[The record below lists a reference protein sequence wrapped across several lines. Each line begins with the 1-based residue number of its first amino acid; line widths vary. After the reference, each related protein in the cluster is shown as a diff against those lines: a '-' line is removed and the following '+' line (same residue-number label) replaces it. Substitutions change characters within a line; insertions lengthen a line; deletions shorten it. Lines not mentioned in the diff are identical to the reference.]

1 MFGIESC
8 DAKRIVGEIS
18 DYMKNQGLVFESIK
32 LNGASSYAILLGKS
46 SVGYRT
52 RSKWNKSGIVFFCS
66 EVDAS
71 NLSRSLGLT
80 LDDNS
85 GDPVRPYAVFV
96 KDNQVSDVIQVLKKN
111 QLNTGE
117 ISSDS
122 SYLQRSVPAKRG
134 DSYQAKFWTEYFPH
148 VKQCLARDGY
158 SSSDSNTE
166 TTVRDTFYLERKDS
180 RDFLSWFESK
190 ETVEEAKK
198 RIIELLTVAARR
210 SSNLKNDIK
219 YYSRDIDYFAEF
231 YWKTKGK
238 TYEGSTTREDSR
250 YAFVKTL
257 KGKENVSLVRSR
269 GNGDLFV
276 RKEYNVYNADVFNRI
291 REAGIDGLPEL
302 IEINEVGNRLYTI
315 EQYIDGD
322 TLLEIFERTGPLDE
336 DMIRTI
342 VMQLCRILKSL
353 HAMNP
358 QVLHRD
364 IKPSNIMMDKQGKI
378 YLIDFNASKQVHGN
392 TSEDT
397 VLYGTQYFAAP
408 EQLIGYMASSPATDI
423 FSLGAT
429 LSYLM
434 TGMYHSQM
442 IAPGKYK
449 KVLMKCVEMSPKDR
463 YQSVEEFE
471 QAFLNA

>member
-1 MFGIESC
+1 MFGTESG
-8 DAKRIVGEIS
+8 DSRRIVSELAE
-18 DYMKNQGLVFESIK
+18 YMKGQGLAFESIN
-32 LNGASSYAILLGKS
+32 LEDSSPYAILTGKS
-46 SVGYRT
+46 SVGFRK
-52 RSKWNKSGIVFFCS
+52 RSKWNKAGIVFFCTKEDAHRIQS
-66 EVDAS
+66 E
-71 NLSRSLGLT
+71 LQLT

-85 GDPVRPYAVFV
+85 TDVVRPYAIFV
-96 KDNQVSDVIQVLKKN
+96 KEGLVYDVIKVLKMN
-111 QLNTGE
+111 SANIRQEITMPSTNTVYHKG
-117 ISSDS
+117 
-122 SYLQRSVPAKRG
+122 K
-134 DSYQAKFWTEYFPH
+134 DSYQNRFWDEYFTH
-148 VKQCLARDGY
+148 VKKCLARDGY

-166 TTVRDTFYLERKDS
+166 TTVRDTFYLERKDP
-180 RDFLSWFESK
+180 RDFLTWFESK

-198 RIIELLTVAARR
+198 RIIELLTAAARR

-238 TYEGSTTREDSR
+238 TYESSTTKEDSR
-250 YAFVKTL
+250 YVFVKTL
-257 KGKENVSLVRSR
+257 KGKENVSLVRSKE
-269 GNGDLFV
+269 NGDLFV
-276 RKEYNVYNADVFNRI
+276 RKEYNVYNADVFKRI
-291 REAGIDGLPEL
+291 KETGIDGLPEL
-302 IEINEVGNRLYTI
+302 IEINEVGDKLYTI

-336 DMIRTI
+336 GTIRTI
-342 VMQLCRILKSL
+342 AIGLCRILKRL
-353 HAMNP
+353 HEMNP

-378 YLIDFNASKQVHGN
+378 YLIDFNASKEVHGN

-463 YQSVEEFE
+463 YQSVDEFE
-471 QAFLNA
+471 EAFLNA

>member
-1 MFGIESC
+1 MFGTESG
-8 DAKRIVGEIS
+8 DSKRIVSELAE
-18 DYMKNQGLVFESIK
+18 YMKGQGLTFKKINLED
-32 LNGASSYAILLGKS
+32 SSPYAILTGKS
-46 SVGYRT
+46 SIGFRKS
-52 RSKWNKSGIVFFCS
+52 SKWNKTGIVFFCTETDARRINS
-66 EVDAS
+66 E
-71 NLSRSLGLT
+71 LQIP

-85 GDPVRPYAVFV
+85 TDTSRPYAIFV
-96 KDNQVSDVIQVLKKN
+96 RDSLVADVVRVLKTN
-111 QLNTGE
+111 PANM
-117 ISSDS
+117 
-122 SYLQRSVPAKRG
+122 LQGDGITRASAGPATRKG
-134 DSYQAKFWTEYFPH
+134 KDSYQNRFWDEYFPH
-148 VKQCLARDGY
+148 VKTCLARDGY

-180 RDFLSWFESK
+180 RDFLSWFESR

-198 RIIELLTVAARR
+198 RIIELLTAAARR

-231 YWKTKGK
+231 YWKTQGK
-238 TYEGSTTREDSR
+238 TYEGSTKEDSR
-250 YAFVKTL
+250 YVFVRTL
-257 KGKENVSLVRSR
+257 KGKANVSLVSSR
-269 GNGDLFV
+269 GNGELYV
-276 RKEYNVYNADVFNRI
+276 RKEYSVYNADVFNRI
-291 REAGIDGLPEL
+291 KAAGIDGIPEL
-302 IEINEVGNRLYTI
+302 IEIDEVGNRLYTI
-315 EQYIDGD
+315 EQYISGD
-322 TLLEIFERTGPLDE
+322 TLLELFERNGPLDE
-336 DMIRTI
+336 GMIRTI
-342 VMQLCRILKSL
+342 AIELCRILKRL
-353 HAMNP
+353 HEMNP

-364 IKPSNIMMDKQGKI
+364 IKPSNIIIDKQGKV
-378 YLIDFNASKQVHGN
+378 YLIDFNASKEVRGN

-442 IAPGKYK
+442 IAPGRYK
-449 KVLMKCVEMSPKDR
+449 KVLAKCVEMSPKDR

>member
-1 MFGIESC
+1 MFGTESG
-8 DAKRIVGEIS
+8 DSRRIVGELTE
-18 DYMKNQGLVFESIK
+18 YMKGQGLIFKKINLED
-32 LNGASSYAILLGKS
+32 SSPYAILTGKS
-46 SVGYRT
+46 SVGFRKS
-52 RSKWNKSGIVFFCS
+52 SKWNKTGIVFFCTETDARRIHS
-66 EVDAS
+66 E
-71 NLSRSLGLT
+71 LQLP

-85 GDPVRPYAVFV
+85 TDASRPYAIFV
-96 KDNQVSDVIQVLKKN
+96 RDGLVVDVVRILKMNPANTLQGASLTMPAVSLAIRKGK
-111 QLNTGE
+111 
-117 ISSDS
+117 
-122 SYLQRSVPAKRG
+122 
-134 DSYQAKFWTEYFPH
+134 DSYQNRFWDEYFPH
-148 VKQCLARDGY
+148 VKSCLARDGY

-180 RDFLSWFESK
+180 RDFLSWFENK

-198 RIIELLTVAARR
+198 RIIELLTAAARR

-231 YWKTKGK
+231 YWKTQGK
-238 TYEGSTTREDSR
+238 IYEGSTKEDSK
-250 YAFVKTL
+250 YVFVRTL
-257 KGKENVSLVRSR
+257 KGKANVSLVSSKE
-269 GNGDLFV
+269 NGDLYV
-276 RKEYNVYNADVFNRI
+276 RKEYSVYNADVFNRI
-291 REAGIDGLPEL
+291 KAAGIDGLPEL

-315 EQYIDGD
+315 EQYVSGD
-322 TLLEIFERTGPLDE
+322 TLLEIFERKGPLDE
-336 DMIRTI
+336 GMIRTI
-342 VMQLCRILKSL
+342 AIELCRILKRL

-364 IKPSNIMMDKQGKI
+364 IKPSNIMMDNQGKV
-378 YLIDFNASKQVHGN
+378 YLIDFNASKEVHGN

-408 EQLIGYMASSPATDI
+408 EQLIGYMASSPATDL

-442 IAPGKYK
+442 IAPGRYK
-449 KVLMKCVEMSPKDR
+449 KVLTKCVEMSPKDR

>member
-1 MFGIESC
+1 MFGTESG
-8 DAKRIVGEIS
+8 DSRRIVSELAE
-18 DYMKNQGLVFESIK
+18 YMKGQGLTFKSIN
-32 LNGASSYAILLGKS
+32 LEDSSPYAILTGKS
-46 SVGYRT
+46 SVGFRKN
-52 RSKWNKSGIVFFCS
+52 SKWNKTGIVFFCTETDAQRIHS
-66 EVDAS
+66 E
-71 NLSRSLGLT
+71 LRLP

-85 GDPVRPYAVFV
+85 SDASRPYAIFV
-96 KDNQVSDVIQVLKKN
+96 RDGLVADVIRVLKMN
-111 QLNTGE
+111 PANT
-117 ISSDS
+117 
-122 SYLQRSVPAKRG
+122 LQGVSAAMPTVSPATRKG
-134 DSYQAKFWTEYFPH
+134 KDSYQNRFWDDYFLH
-148 VKQCLARDGY
+148 VKSCLARDGY

-198 RIIELLTVAARR
+198 RIIELLTAAARR

-231 YWKTKGK
+231 YWNTQGK
-238 TYEGSTTREDSR
+238 TYEGSTKEDSK
-250 YAFVKTL
+250 YVFVKTL
-257 KGKENVSLVRSR
+257 KGKANVSLVSSKA
-269 GNGDLFV
+269 NGDLYV
-276 RKEYNVYNADVFNRI
+276 RKEYSVYNVDVFNRI
-291 REAGIDGLPEL
+291 KAAGIEGLPKL
-302 IEINEVGNRLYTI
+302 IEVNEVGNRLYTI
-315 EQYIDGD
+315 EEYISGD
-322 TLLEIFERTGPLDE
+322 TLLEIFERKGPLDE
-336 DMIRTI
+336 SMIRNI
-342 VMQLCRILKSL
+342 AIELCKILKRL
-353 HAMNP
+353 HAMDP

-364 IKPSNIMMDKQGKI
+364 IKPSNIIMDKQGKVF
-378 YLIDFNASKQVHGN
+378 LIDFNASKEVHGN

-442 IAPGKYK
+442 IAPGRYK
-449 KVLMKCVEMSPKDR
+449 KILMKCVEMSPKDR
-463 YQSVEEFE
+463 YQSIEEFQ